1 MNLFPSPTCC
11 NSHRAPLTMVPA
23 LNDGSFHSGIANSHS
38 VLAALHRLWINKRN
52 IVSGSCDDPGRARS
66 DSPAGG
72 HCMSRKFGVPPQ
84 GEQNRSIVEERLAQ
98 ALLEKGA
105 KVTVDWRGEQKHLD
119 VISMPVE
126 LLYFN
131 PDTHRIRAQRTLDPA
146 KDKALDENPWSDESQ
161 DYLRHLLTRRPSN
174 PTQLDPDYTALTEE
188 LDNFGQK
195 EPGIITREGILV
207 DGNTRRAALLEL
219 GVKDIRVGVLPTDTS
234 RSDVNRVE
242 LALQLRRDKR
252 REYSYINR
260 LMAIEEQLAEGRRED
275 DVATEFNIKIPTL
288 RKDRWVYE
296 LISDAIERSMTA
308 SGAALKLVDFEDQ
321 QEKLRELHRDYE
333 KLAATNPDAAAQL
346 KESRL
351 AMVVLNY
358 PKTSL
363 RLAEADFHQRYLSS
377 RLPAELK
384 PAIQETASVSIPGLP
399 GVTVPDATSEAKTTR
414 ELTNLLLRAKATA
427 QAGEKV
433 SAAEVSEADKLM
445 KSACAVFDKA
455 VDLAGQNARLLKRQV
470 AVSERL
476 TDAADYVN
484 QCVAEFAEAKAK
496 HALDE
501 DAFDDALLTLRASLA
516 SLAKQAGRTF
526 TAPGD
531 GVAWLLEAS
540 KEQ

>member
-1 MNLFPSPTCC
+1 M
-11 NSHRAPLTMVPA
+11 
-23 LNDGSFHSGIANSHS
+23 
-38 VLAALHRLWINKRN
+38 WIKSRN
-52 IVSGSCDDPGRARS
+52 IVSGSCDDAGRARS

-72 HCMSRKFGVPPQ
+72 QCMSRKFGVPPQ
-84 GEQNRSIVEERLAQ
+84 GDHIRSVVEERLAQ

-131 PDTHRIRAQRTLDPA
+131 PDTHRVRAQRTLDPVR
-146 KDKALDENPWSDESQ
+146 DKALDENPWSSESQ

-174 PTQLDPDYTALTEE
+174 PNQLDPDYTALMEE
-188 LDNFGQK
+188 LDDFQQK

-219 GVKDIRVGVLPTDTS
+219 GVKDIRVGVLPQDTS
-234 RSDVNRVE
+234 RSDINRVE

-275 DVATEFNIKIPTL
+275 DVAREFNIKIATL

-296 LISDAIERSMTA
+296 LIRDAIERSATTG
-308 SGAALKLVDFEDQ
+308 GATLRLVDFEDH

-333 KLAATNPDAAAQL
+333 KLAAMDPDAALQL

-358 PKTSL
+358 PKTTL
-363 RLAEADFHQRYLSS
+363 RLAEADFHNRYLDS
-377 RLPAELK
+377 RLPDELK
-384 PAIQETASVSIPGLP
+384 PVVQKPASVSIPGLP
-399 GVTVPDATSEAKTTR
+399 GVVVSDATSDAKTTR
-414 ELTNLLLRAKATA
+414 ELTNLLLQAKATA
-427 QAGEKV
+427 QAGDKV
-433 SAAEVSEADKLM
+433 SPDQVSKADQLI
-445 KSACAVFDKA
+445 KSARGVFDKA

-526 TAPGD
+526 SAPGD
-531 GVAWLLEAS
+531 GVAWLLGAAR
-540 KEQ
+540 EQ